1 MCYCN
6 ELLTQDTR
14 SLLKKGTDRSV
25 HADSS
30 QTDQRFRIG
39 DRVVCPLFQQA
50 FSTTVLQTKNAAKRA
65 CGKLVEDV
73 ARDGDAECGDGCRIM
88 PCVTNRR
95 RRAGGT
101 SQELWVRV
109 I

>member
-1 MCYCN
+1 MKLQERLGFFPPRRAQRN
-6 ELLTQDTR
+6 R
-14 SLLKKGTDRSV
+14 SLAVRWSPLQRGRSTQS
-25 HADSS
+25 ASISS
-30 QTDQRFRIG
+30 
-39 DRVVCPLFQQA
+39 
-50 FSTTVLQTKNAAKRA
+50 STTVLQTKNAAKRA

-101 SQELWVRV
+101 SGEFWVRV
-109 I
+109 V